1 LNEKEKCLAVLR
13 LRGNVNIN
21 VEFEYVFKLM
31 HLIRKN
37 HLTLIRSSP
46 PAVGMI
52 RKIKDYATW
61 GEISQ
66 ETIFQLL
73 QKRSYLIGNQKLTE
87 RNIKERTDYDSIEK
101 LAEVLYNNKI
111 DLWKL
116 SELKPIFRLH
126 PPKGGFHGSIKK
138 PYPKGELG
146 YRGKKIN
153 DLIVKMI

>member
-1 LNEKEKCLAVLR
+1 
-13 LRGNVNIN
+13 
-21 VEFEYVFKLM
+21 M
-31 HLIRKN
+31 
-37 HLTLIRSSP
+37 RSSS

-73 QKRSYLIGNQKLTE
+73 RKRGYLLGRQKLTE
-87 RNIKERTDYDSIEK
+87 KNIKERTGYDSIEE

-111 DLWKL
+111 DLWNL
-116 SELKPIFRLH
+116 SDLKPVFRLH

-146 YRGKKIN
+146 YRGKTIN
-153 DLIVKMI
+153 DLIASMI